1 MPENSVILNEI
12 KSSAFRRSNPY
23 DDYATVKKIGT
34 GSVGQIFK
42 VRRKKDDAIVV
53 LKKIELQ
60 TALAKEFIKNEVGLM
75 QLCKAQDNILNC
87 HEAYDF
93 NDKLWII
100 VELMEGGAL
109 TDMILENMGK
119 ISEEVC
125 AYIIKQVLQGLNFL
139 HSKSIIHR
147 DIKSDNILFNKD
159 GAIKLADFGY
169 AIQLTKRKRGSVSQ
183 LGTLCWMA
191 PELVQANKVYD
202 SKVDVWSLGIFL
214 IELANGEPPYMQEK

>member
-1 MPENSVILNEI
+1 MEGQMLQNDREHGDNLKNNFVSIADVNNMQSIKQSVYHKQGANQQSLLYQMPDNSVILNEI

-53 LKKIELQ
+53 MKKIELQ
-60 TALAKEFIKNEVGLM
+60 TTLAKEFIKNEVGLM

-87 HEAYDF
+87 LEAYDF

-119 ISEEVC
+119 ISEDVC
-125 AYIIKQVLQGLNFL
+125 AYIIK
-139 HSKSIIHR
+139 
-147 DIKSDNILFNKD
+147 
-159 GAIKLADFGY
+159 
-169 AIQLTKRKRGSVSQ
+169 
-183 LGTLCWMA
+183 
-191 PELVQANKVYD
+191 
-202 SKVDVWSLGIFL
+202 
-214 IELANGEPPYMQEK
+214 